1 MSKRIK
7 KPQLTGL
14 WHHAD
19 FMRLW
24 TGQTISAFGSLITRD
39 ALPLTAI
46 LVLGATPA
54 QMGLFVAAASLP
66 VLLFGLPAGVWV
78 DRLRRK
84 PIMVATD
91 LLRAFLLVSIPVAA
105 LLGRLTI
112 EQLYLVVFLTG
123 ILSVFFDVAYHS
135 YLPALVQREQ
145 LVEGNSKLGTTS
157 SMAEVAGPAIVGS
170 LVQIISAPLTI
181 LIDAISFIFSAIFV
195 GSIRTPEPPSA
206 PTEERQHI
214 WKDAAEGFRAI
225 WHDPLLRPLVRS
237 AVMLNLA
244 FGIVGPVIGLF
255 VLNELGLSPALWGI
269 VISMGGVSSVL
280 GALLAGP
287 ASRRFGP
294 GLTII
299 AALGLAGASTL
310 LIPLAGGPLI
320 VAFAFLAA
328 AQVGDAALA
337 IYNIN
342 ERSLRQTVT
351 PDHLLGRTS
360 ATLHFLS
367 AGVALLGALIG
378 GILGE
383 LLGLRT
389 TIAVGAAITILG
401 ALWMIFTPFRSRR
414 EMSNEQ

>member
-1 MSKRIK
+1 MIRNIK
-7 KPQLTGL
+7 KYRLTGL
-14 WHHAD
+14 WHHRD

-24 TGQTISAFGSLITRD
+24 AGQSISAFGSLITRD

-54 QMGLFVAAASLP
+54 QMALFVAAATLP
-66 VLLFGLPAGVWV
+66 VLFFGLPAGVWV

-84 PIMVATD
+84 PIMIATD

-112 EQLYLVVFLTG
+112 EQLYFIVFLTG
-123 ILSVFFDVAYHS
+123 ILSVFFDVAYQS
-135 YLPALVQREQ
+135 YLPTLVQREQ

-181 LIDAISFIFSAIFV
+181 LLDAISFIFSAIFV
-195 GSIRTPEPPSA
+195 GSIRTPEPPPE

-214 WKDAAEGFRAI
+214 WKDAADGFRAI
-225 WHDPLLRPLVRS
+225 WHDPLLRPLVRG

-244 FGIVGPVIGLF
+244 FGIIGPVIGLF

-269 VISMGGVSSVL
+269 VISLGGVSSL
-280 GALLAGP
+280 FGALLARA
-287 ASRRFGP
+287 ASQRFGP
-294 GLTII
+294 GPSII
-299 AALGLAGASTL
+299 ASLALAGASTL
-310 LIPLAGGPLI
+310 LIPLAGGP
-320 VAFAFLAA
+320 VAVVFMFLAA
-328 AQVGDAALA
+328 AQVGDAALT

-351 PDHLLGRTS
+351 SDHMLGRVS

-389 TIAVGAAITILG
+389 TIAIGAVITIVG
-401 ALWMIFTPFRSRR
+401 ALWMVFTPVRARRS
-414 EMSNEQ
+414 MSGT